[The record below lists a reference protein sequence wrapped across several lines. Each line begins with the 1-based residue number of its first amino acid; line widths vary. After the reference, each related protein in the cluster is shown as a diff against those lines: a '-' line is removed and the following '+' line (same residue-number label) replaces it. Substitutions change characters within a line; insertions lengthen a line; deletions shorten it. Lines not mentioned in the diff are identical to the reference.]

1 MSDSSGNLI
10 PLRNLLNSV
19 QSVRERV
26 RDGEP
31 RDSAGGFDVHH
42 FWDTLG
48 HTFKAT
54 SQAATKLS
62 ITYSKPPLPSAQE
75 CDALADHIQDSVLAL
90 ATVYFWLPKSHGV
103 TLRRVVRDATLEVLD
118 GMQQLIEVILNTPL
132 QSLTQEQ
139 LTSTAGVWASCDQ
152 FPHLPKDNQAAVL
165 SLLATYSSVVKDA
178 IEEMEQA
185 QSDSQDPY
193 SDVLEDDDLD
203 TRGNQDTYWSEADK
217 QLMAPCHG
225 LMKAARACL
234 KKLSAAV
241 KNNGKVDT
249 PACCAQLDDLADST
263 KEISPSVD
271 DLALSL
277 YPPMN
282 HIAVHQNAS
291 RLSSIL
297 KKVLE
302 ITKSSHVCLEPE
314 VSWVKFLDGAID
326 HNMQKVTNLADS
338 AT

>member
-1 MSDSSGNLI
+1 MQRYMEVKLLLRYIPMAINLDWKLDS
-10 PLRNLLNSV
+10 
-19 QSVRERV
+19 
-26 RDGEP
+26 
-31 RDSAGGFDVHH
+31 F
-42 FWDTLG
+42 LG
-48 HTFKAT
+48 T
-54 SQAATKLS
+54 
-62 ITYSKPPLPSAQE
+62 
-75 CDALADHIQDSVLAL
+75 LAL
-90 ATVYFWLPKSHGV
+90 IRHHPKIYVVFGSGVSV
-103 TLRRVVRDATLEVLD
+103 TLRRMVRDATLEVLD
-118 GMQQLIEVILNTPL
+118 GMQQLTEVILSTPL

-165 SLLATYSSVVKDA
+165 SLLATYSGVVKDA

-203 TRGNQDTYWSEADK
+203 SRGNQDTYWSEADK

-249 PACCAQLDDLADST
+249 PACCAQLDDIADST
-263 KEISPSVD
+263 KEISP
-271 DLALSL
+271 
-277 YPPMN
+277 
-282 HIAVHQNAS
+282 
-291 RLSSIL
+291 R
-297 KKVLE
+297 
-302 ITKSSHVCLEPE
+302 SSHVCLEPE
-314 VSWVKFLDGAID
+314 VSWVKFLDGAVD
-326 HNMQKVTNLADS
+326 HNMQKVTNLANS